1 MNIMTGGG
9 PGTASY
15 TLTFL
20 MYRSAFVVNKY
31 GYGCAAAVLL
41 VVQSLIVS
49 FCVNKFIAREQII
62 Y

>member
-1 MNIMTGGG
+1 MRRRRG
-9 PGTASY
+9 A
-15 TLTFL
+15 
-20 MYRSAFVVNKY
+20 R
-31 GYGCAAAVLL
+31 AAAVLL